1 MSNGKVLMKKKI
13 KLAITMAVLA
23 GAALPVL
30 AETARYTVNN
40 NDQEWTITQS
50 ENGREFNLRIKGK
63 PEFTDDYSD
72 LKSLSPGGSV
82 TIEEKTASVARK
94 LEIIPGPDG
103 NLQRSYW
110 VNGAPRELDPE
121 GKQWASNII
130 LDAVRQSAYDAER
143 RVTRLFERGGA
154 AAVLEEVTKIK
165 GDYAKSVYLRQLLK
179 DRQVDAAAARKVVQ
193 MAAHDISSAYEKH
206 QVLVAVAGKY
216 LDDKETLAEFA
227 AAIGTINSDYDRG
240 QALAALVKDRKL
252 TSEQLKIVAPAVA
265 KMSSDHDKAEA
276 LLGLLKSGGTDAIA
290 QPAFFEALNGIKSA
304 YDRSRVLGAVLAA
317 KPNKE
322 TVKLVVTSATEI
334 SSDYE
339 KSQVLIA
346 AAKITQD
353 EDTRKMLIEAARGIR
368 SDYERGTVLAAATK

>member
-1 MSNGKVLMKKKI
+1 MKQKMN
-13 KLAITMAVLA
+13 LAMTMILL
-23 GAALPVL
+23 GWAALPAL
-30 AETARYTVNN
+30 ACVTSNTVERSEH
-40 NDQEWTITQS
+40 EWTITQS
-50 ENGREFNLRIKGK
+50 ENGREFNVRIKGK

-72 LKSLSPGGSV
+72 LKSLSAGGSV
-82 TIEEKTASVARK
+82 TIEEKTGSVTRK
-94 LEIIPGPDG
+94 LEITPAADG
-103 NLQRSYW
+103 KLQRSYW
-110 VNGAPRELDPE
+110 VNGAAHELDVE
-121 GKQWASNII
+121 GKQWVNNII

-143 RVTRLFERGGA
+143 RVNQLFERGGA

-179 DRQVDAAAARKVVQ
+179 DRQLDAATARRIVH

-216 LDDKETLAEFA
+216 LDDKETLTEFA

-265 KMSSDHDKAEA
+265 KISSDHDKAEA

-290 QPAFFEALNGIKSA
+290 QPAFFEAVNGIKSA
-304 YDRSRVLGAVLAA
+304 YDRARVLSAVLAA
-317 KPNKE
+317 KPNNE
-322 TVKLVVTSATEI
+322 TIKLVVTSATEI
-334 SSDYE
+334 SADYE

-346 AAKITQD
+346 AAKATND
-353 EDTRKMLIEAARGIR
+353 EEIRKMLVEAARGIR
-368 SDYERGTVLAAATK
+368 SDYERGTVLAATK